1 MSRIGKQPITVPQG
15 TEVTL
20 EGGLFTVKGPKGQ
33 LSRQFKDDVEIMI
46 TDGVITLKPAN
57 DSRFAYALWGTYA
70 SHILNMV
77 TGVNTPYEKKLVI
90 EGVGYRAAVEGK
102 QLVLKLGYSH
112 DIKEEISD
120 DLTVLVEKNVITITG
135 IDKEKVGQFAARTR
149 AYRKPE
155 PYKGK
160 GVRYSD
166 EIVKRK
172 EGKRAV

>member
-1 MSRIGKQPITVPQG
+1 MSRIGKQPITVPTG
-15 TEVTL
+15 TDVKFEN
-20 EGGLFTVKGPKGQ
+20 GLFTVKGPKGE
-33 LSRQFKDDVEIMI
+33 LSRLFKDDIEITI
-46 TDGVITLKPAN
+46 ADGIITLKPAN
-57 DSRFAYALWGTYA
+57 DSRFAAALWGTYA

-90 EGVGYRAAVEGK
+90 EGVGYKSAVEGK
-102 QLVLKLGYSH
+102 KLVLTLGYSH
-112 DIKEEISD
+112 KIEEEIPEG
-120 DLTVLVEKNVITITG
+120 LTVLVEKNVITITG
-135 IDKEKVGQFAARTR
+135 TDKEKVGQFAARTR

-166 EIVKRK
+166 EVVKRK